1 MITNMSLLCLIAVLG
16 FASVHGQPFGV
27 EPMQFETDSL
37 EAAKRKE
44 DNYTGFVFDFD
55 TEPVSHSWTS
65 SCPHVH
71 SHPLSILDPEV
82 S

>member
-27 EPMQFETDSL
+27 EPMQFEIDSL
-37 EAAKRKE
+37 EAAKIKE

-55 TEPVSHSWTS
+55 TEPVVTLGLRPALTS
-65 SCPHVH
+65 TATLFPS
-71 SHPLSILDPEV
+71 
-82 S
+82 